1 MERPKVL
8 LVQEEPRGPS
18 QLIEVPVPTNG
29 VQRVNF
35 PDIQQ
40 LRDLINQRIVIKAIR
55 LITANVL
62 TNGIISG
69 SVTAPVTEL
78 QKMAIVLYC
87 EGWEKAQYI
96 PVLTLNDV
104 TVPGSAIAHRYH
116 KTQFDNWENVDWSKS
131 YIQFANTTSSA
142 GTPYVVMFDVEYVKL
157 DASGREI
164 VGPS

>member
-1 MERPKVL
+1 MERPRVL

-18 QLIEVPVPTNG
+18 QLIEVPVATNG
-29 VQRVNF
+29 VTRVNF

-40 LRDLINQRIVIKAIR
+40 LRDLANQRIVIKAIR
-55 LITANVL
+55 LITADIL
-62 TNGIISG
+62 TNGMISG
-69 SVTAPVTEL
+69 STTAAVAEL
-78 QKMAIVLYC
+78 QKMALVIYC

-104 TVPGSAIAHRYH
+104 TLPAGAIPHRYH

-131 YIQFANTTSSA
+131 YIQYANTTVSA
-142 GTPYVVMFDVEYVKL
+142 GAPYVVMFDVEYVKL